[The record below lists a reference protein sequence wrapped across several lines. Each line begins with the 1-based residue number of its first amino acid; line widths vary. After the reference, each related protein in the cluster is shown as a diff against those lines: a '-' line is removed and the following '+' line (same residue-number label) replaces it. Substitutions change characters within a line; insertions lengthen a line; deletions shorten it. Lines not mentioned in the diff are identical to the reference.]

1 MVGDGRVGGGGG
13 GEVACLEE
21 MPVELLPLG
30 ERAGGG
36 ERDEEVSELARAGGR
51 RRGLRPRRGHR
62 GRGRQG
68 RTASKLSRSVLR
80 VRWVSAL
87 LNFNGLS
94 CVGP

>member
-1 MVGDGRVGGGGG
+1 MGDGRVGGGGG

-30 ERAGGG
+30 SARAAESATRRSASERAQAGGG
-36 ERDEEVSELARAGGR
+36 AAGGH
-51 RRGLRPRRGHR
+51 GGASWPRL
-62 GRGRQG
+62 QG